1 MHEPVSSDYNQESLY
16 SVHGR
21 IGRIR
26 FLAYSLLLNIML
38 IPLVLIAGG
47 LFEVISYLF
56 GSDSLITNTL
66 SFLIGIL
73 TFLVY
78 FYILLTPSK
87 RRLNDLNK
95 SGWVSLLWFI
105 PMINIIFWLCLIFV
119 KGDVGINNYG
129 TPAKP
134 PSLLTKILASLMPI
148 TIIFMIMFIASVAIP
163 TYQSESTQSQT
174 TQ

>member
-1 MHEPVSSDYNQESLY
+1 MHEQVSSDYNQESLD
-16 SVHGR
+16 SIHGR

-47 LFEVISYLF
+47 LFEAISYLF
-56 GSDSLITNTL
+56 GSDSLIANTL
-66 SFLIGIL
+66 IFLIGIL

-95 SGWVSLLWFI
+95 SGWVSYLFCGS
-105 PMINIIFWLCLIFV
+105 F
-119 KGDVGINNYG
+119 
-129 TPAKP
+129 
-134 PSLLTKILASLMPI
+134 
-148 TIIFMIMFIASVAIP
+148 
-163 TYQSESTQSQT
+163 Q
-174 TQ
+174 

>member
-1 MHEPVSSDYNQESLY
+1 MHEQVSSDYNQESLY
-16 SVHGR
+16 SIHGR

-47 LFEVISYLF
+47 LFEAISYLF
-56 GSDSLITNTL
+56 GSDSLIANTL
-66 SFLIGIL
+66 IFLIGIL

-95 SGWVSLLWFI
+95 SGWVSYLFCGS
-105 PMINIIFWLCLIFV
+105 F
-119 KGDVGINNYG
+119 
-129 TPAKP
+129 
-134 PSLLTKILASLMPI
+134 
-148 TIIFMIMFIASVAIP
+148 
-163 TYQSESTQSQT
+163 Q
-174 TQ
+174 